1 MRILF
6 DPFSSEY
13 KSPFG
18 TLVPGE
24 ACAITIGIPES
35 CKTKKV
41 KLVLLSEDGGEY
53 ASYTMKL
60 VKREGEKRNLLKMIR

>member
-35 CKTKKV
+35 CKTKRV
-41 KLVLLSEDGGEY
+41 QLVLLAENGEEY
-53 ASYTMKL
+53 ASFAMKL
-60 VKREGEKRNLLKMIR
+60 ENCRS